1 MLRLIDADELPP
13 QAAYAIPW
21 RVDRSRLPDLEVHNV
36 GTESLLSVVA
46 QMSGDGWA
54 RPPTLVPSMHPGA
67 RMRFALRSQS
77 EADTARI
84 AVRWRRVD
92 GEEYAWSFVCA

>member
-1 MLRLIDADELPP
+1 MLRLIDADEPLP
-13 QAAYAIPW
+13 QTAYAIPW
-21 RVDRSRLPDLEVHNV
+21 RVDRSRLPVLEVHNA
-36 GTESLLSVVA
+36 GTERLSSVVA

-54 RPPTLVPSMHPGA
+54 RPPTLIALMAPGA

-77 EADTARI
+77 EADTARV
-84 AVRWRRVD
+84 AMRWRRHS